1 MLPDIAPAA
10 PLETVD
16 ERLRLY
22 DAVVGWLRRASAE
35 RPILLVLDD
44 WQWADDDS
52 RLLLAYVARWVQSL
66 PVLVLLTEAGT
77 VGAAE
82 LAAPPEGAEVVELG
96 GLDEGAVDVI
106 LGDIA
111 ERPLS
116 QPAVTA
122 IHQVSAGHPLFV
134 RELYLHARESG
145 LLIGGGELVAADL
158 PATYEAVIAWRLSR
172 LPLDTR
178 TVLNAIACFPHGVGA
193 GLLTEVTGM
202 ARARLIDVVERG
214 VSAGLVRPA
223 EQGQR
228 YTLYHDRLRLTLA
241 AGVPARVRAAVHR
254 RAEEAREAELGEDAR
269 GHAAELV
276 DHLVAVWNV
285 EPPGGT
291 DSRAVRHLLVAAEQ
305 ARAAY
310 AHRRAATLLGYAV
323 KAFGEGRQTDYVD
336 LTARHALANAEAG
349 LTDPAVAGVRE
360 LVTGQR
366 RHGPLVRETW
376 SDIVAT
382 IRTLRY
388 GGDVATA
395 AALARTAAD
404 EGAPRDELVRH
415 RLRLLAEEWHTT
427 EPGGIPTF
435 AWRTDD
441 SPAADALVAR
451 GDEADR
457 ADAFLY
463 QRPRGPAES
472 GRLTVAVAD
481 WHRPASALRGLRA
494 ASSDLALRV
503 GQFGAGATMA
513 GRYLVA
519 AERFGS
525 LTDLGSALLLLSR
538 SRAALGELAPAA
550 DILHASDQVIA
561 RVGDA
566 GWLVPERLLAE
577 LASAHYLDAD
587 WPSLTEQINA
597 SLQAGVTPFG
607 VELESELALA
617 YTRAENET
625 KARETVG
632 RLLQA
637 AGQVPPLTFGRDAAL
652 FNTLTAIW
660 ELGAAEH
667 ATTARQLLEKT
678 IAAGAGGSHTSTPQL
693 ALARMHG
700 LIGNLALARD
710 EFDKERG
717 RLDGAGMRPL
727 RAILDHDEAVAI
739 AAGGSGFAEAGMLLA
754 HAIRQFDDLG
764 MQGWAER
771 SRALIAQGFE
781 EAARPGGR
789 LYFSYPAGLSRREVD
804 VVRLMAAGS
813 TSRRSR
819 PRPGHRRTRPGSSLD
834 CRPRKAWCCPSRRVA
849 ALRAPA
855 WPGWRLA
862 VFVCR

>member
-1 MLPDIAPAA
+1 MAGTGSRSAYVGRELELDRLTRRLEAAAEGRGGVVVLRGPSGVGATRTAHEVAGRADRLGMVALWGQTVDGFSGRPYGAIAEALEELGTGTAGGSLRGHLAGGAPPLARLCPRLREVLPDIAPAA

-52 RLLLAYVARWVQSL
+52 RLLLGYLARWVQSL

-202 ARARLIDVVERG
+202 ARARLIDVVERA

-276 DHLVAVWNV
+276 DHLIAVWNV

-395 AALARTAAD
+395 AALARTSAD

-427 EPGGIPTF
+427 EPEAFQPLPGGPTIRRLPTR
-435 AWRTDD
+435 WL
-441 SPAADALVAR
+441 PAAMRRTAPMPSSIN
-451 GDEADR
+451 DR
-457 ADAFLY
+457 A
-463 QRPRGPAES
+463 G
-472 GRLTVAVAD
+472 
-481 WHRPASALRGLRA
+481 
-494 ASSDLALRV
+494 
-503 GQFGAGATMA
+503 
-513 GRYLVA
+513 
-519 AERFGS
+519 
-525 LTDLGSALLLLSR
+525 
-538 SRAALGELAPAA
+538 
-550 DILHASDQVIA
+550 
-561 RVGDA
+561 
-566 GWLVPERLLAE
+566 
-577 LASAHYLDAD
+577 
-587 WPSLTEQINA
+587 
-597 SLQAGVTPFG
+597 
-607 VELESELALA
+607 
-617 YTRAENET
+617 
-625 KARETVG
+625 
-632 RLLQA
+632 
-637 AGQVPPLTFGRDAAL
+637 
-652 FNTLTAIW
+652 
-660 ELGAAEH
+660 
-667 ATTARQLLEKT
+667 
-678 IAAGAGGSHTSTPQL
+678 
-693 ALARMHG
+693 
-700 LIGNLALARD
+700 
-710 EFDKERG
+710 
-717 RLDGAGMRPL
+717 
-727 RAILDHDEAVAI
+727 
-739 AAGGSGFAEAGMLLA
+739 
-754 HAIRQFDDLG
+754 
-764 MQGWAER
+764 
-771 SRALIAQGFE
+771 
-781 EAARPGGR
+781 
-789 LYFSYPAGLSRREVD
+789 
-804 VVRLMAAGS
+804 
-813 TSRRSR
+813 RRS
-819 PRPGHRRTRPGSSLD
+819 PDG
-834 CRPRKAWCCPSRRVA
+834 
-849 ALRAPA
+849 
-855 WPGWRLA
+855 
-862 VFVCR
+862 